1 MLRPAPAALAG
12 EIRRTMK
19 VPHEREGYDG
29 STYHSIITRW
39 KDVVTGM
46 AICQTYNPIAGM
58 PVAGTPWTPLT
69 IHGGR

>member
-1 MLRPAPAALAG
+1 MEASHG
-12 EIRRTMK
+12 
-19 VPHEREGYDG
+19 REGYDG

-46 AICQTYNPIAGM
+46 AICQTCNPIAGM
-58 PVAGTPWTPLT
+58 PVAGTPWTPLI